1 MIFMIIMIMEHYYC
15 DYYVGRDS
23 HTPQALT
30 AVILLFIELT

>member
-1 MIFMIIMIMEHYYC
+1 MIFMIIMITGHYYC

-30 AVILLFIELT
+30 AVILVSIELT